1 MSNVLSQGTLVQLN
15 VSIWSAR
22 ARLQASDLPDNANI
36 PPESLVTLGSKR
48 LYRKDLLRPFGKF
61 KARALTLLD
70 RTGMRFLGGW
80 LIRDDLV
87 AGLEQELAAIASEF
101 TTEVTQFTMTYG
113 SEVSQWLDQYPA
125 WRHIL
130 VNVVPDVTNIGKKF
144 HFDWQSY
151 KVQPATDHSK
161 QHADTVVD
169 AAIQDITKAAS
180 SLFEETFKDKNT
192 VTPKAWRPVRTLIG
206 KLDSMSYIDGRVD
219 AIRLKLVDA
228 LARVEGSHNDA
239 AAVSRFKAVLASMTH
254 NDVVEAELGG
264 AAATEGDELDA
275 LLAGAQA
282 MLDDVKVRVDAAE
295 QRAKEFAHV
304 EELDSG
310 GLW

>member
-1 MSNVLSQGTLVQLN
+1 MHSYVLSQGTLVQLN

-22 ARLQASDLPDNANI
+22 ARMSYDDLPINANV
-36 PPESLVTLGSKR
+36 PPESLATLGSKR
-48 LYRKDLLRPFGKF
+48 LFDPVKMRPFGKF

-87 AGLEQELAAIASEF
+87 KGLEQELAAIRNEF
-101 TTEVTQFTMTYG
+101 YAARSQFTLSYG

-130 VNVVPDVTNIGKKF
+130 VNVVPDAANIGKKF
-144 HFDWQSY
+144 GFDWQSY
-151 KVQPATDHSK
+151 KVQPATDHSR

-169 AAIQDITKAAS
+169 AAILDITKAAS
-180 SLFEETFKDKNT
+180 SLFEETFKDKDT
-192 VTPKAWRPVRTLIG
+192 VTPKAWRPVRTFLG
-206 KLDSMSYIDGRVD
+206 KLDALAYIDGRVD
-219 AIRLKLVDA
+219 ALRLKLTDA
-228 LARVEGSHNDA
+228 LNTVEGHHTEA

-254 NDVVEAELGG
+254 NDVVEAELG
-264 AAATEGDELDA
+264 AAAAEPEGDELDA
-275 LLAGAQA
+275 LLADAGNFLASIQ
-282 MLDDVKVRVDAAE
+282 VRKDAAE
-295 QRAKEFAHV
+295 QEAMQ
-304 EELDSG
+304 EETFDSG